1 MTGVGVTQE
10 KQPPTGPSSCYS
22 GSFLLGVSSFSTSSC
37 SLTHV
42 ESFRWGSAGEG
53 RWNRGGWGFPCSLA
67 SCPLSLSEITLPLGC
82 LRVTFMYQFV
92 CDGQVSQC
100 VCVGED
106 NLEDSVLS
114 FPHVGSSGLVGLY
127 PRSHLASLA
136 SLFLIIT
143 EVLGELRV

>member
-1 MTGVGVTQE
+1 MTRVGVTQE
-10 KQPPTGPSSCYS
+10 KKPPTGPSSCYS
-22 GSFLLGVSSFSTSSC
+22 GSFLLGVSFFSTSSC

-42 ESFRWGSAGEG
+42 ESFRWESAGEE
-53 RWNRGGWGFPCSLA
+53 RWSRAVFPCSLA
-67 SCPLSLSEITLPLGC
+67 SCPLSLSDITLPLGC

-100 VCVGED
+100 VCVEED

-136 SLFLIIT
+136 SLFLLIT